1 MTYVLYIDGVLFDE
15 YYTLFDLV
23 SALGDLGLSIEAE
36 HEQINND
43 EHTVKVYCTHI
54 QCNLFYRL
62 LNPHDK
68 S

>member
-1 MTYVLYIDGVLFDE
+1 MTYALYIDGVLFDE

-54 QCNLFYRL
+54 
-62 LNPHDK
+62 
-68 S
+68 